1 MADCVFGIVGK
12 DFVIIASDRS
22 VNRSVLK
29 IQDCDEKLTTLSDNI
44 LIGVSGLD
52 DVSSR
57 KGFSKLI
64 KGESEYYYY
73 RYNNRLNTYE
83 TANFTRSV
91 LANNIRKG
99 GDLANCLIAGFEN
112 NEPSLYWL
120 DYLGSLQKVTRG
132 CQGYCSYFLNG
143 LLDNCY
149 KKVNNIFL
157 NQDFTFNEAF
167 TCVSDC
173 IREMKTRFVLNTIDF
188 TVKVIDKV

>member
-52 DVSSR
+52 DVSAR

-132 CQGYCSYFLNG
+132 AQGYCSYFLSG

-149 KKVNNIFL
+149 KKVKNIF
-157 NQDFTFNEAF
+157 
-167 TCVSDC
+167 
-173 IREMKTRFVLNTIDF
+173 
-188 TVKVIDKV
+188 